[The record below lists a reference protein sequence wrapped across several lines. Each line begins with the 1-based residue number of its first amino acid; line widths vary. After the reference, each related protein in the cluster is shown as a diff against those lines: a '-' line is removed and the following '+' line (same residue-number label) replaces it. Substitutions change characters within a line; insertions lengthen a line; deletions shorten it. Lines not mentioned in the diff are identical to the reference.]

1 MVLLPWLS
9 VFPTFL
15 RLTFMIV
22 LFPIDCLIMVLGKQ
36 RKRVT
41 HKVFSHISR
50 CAVRWNVYC
59 VMYNSGLPLM
69 FVGFPLLQN
78 TLKISCLQ
86 NTHGR
91 MLQSTWRTSSRYIAF
106 WWLLE
111 YLKCVTV
118 KNGHAVL
125 ARYWFISE
133 ITWTLSSHIQSCGCC
148 HVPRVITLCT
158 SSPRAMLTLCCPVGR

>member
-1 MVLLPWLS
+1 MVLLPWSS
-9 VFPTFL
+9 VFPAFL
-15 RLTFMIV
+15 RLPFMIV
-22 LFPIDCLIMVLGKQ
+22 VSNWLLDNGV
-36 RKRVT
+36 REAEKRYT
-41 HKVFSHISR
+41 HKVIIHVSR

-59 VMYNSGLPLM
+59 VLYSSGLLLM

-78 TLKISCLQ
+78 TSKISCLQ

-91 MLQSTWRTSSRYIAF
+91 MLHSTWRTCSRYNAF

-118 KNGHAVL
+118 TNGYALL
-125 ARYWFISE
+125 ARYWVISE
-133 ITWTLSSHIQSCGCC
+133 IIWTLSSHIQSCGRCN
-148 HVPRVITLCT
+148 VPHVITLYT